1 MGAIVVIAASEGGL
15 LALKRIVSALPSD
28 CAASVFIVLHV
39 GNHRSLL
46 PQILRGVTTLP
57 VAHPHDDTPIQPNH
71 IYVAPPDH
79 HMVLEA
85 GRIRLNRGPKVNHTR
100 PAADPL
106 FISSAAAYGERVIGI
121 VLTGGGSDGAVG
133 LRAIKNGGGLALVQD
148 PHEAPAAGMPRA
160 AIAADHPDLC
170 LSVTEI
176 AQSIAKFCA
185 GPRTQTLGSDH

>member
-15 LALKRIVSALPSD
+15 LALRRIVSALPSD
-28 CAASVFIVLHV
+28 CAASVFIVLHI

-57 VAHPHDDTPIQPNH
+57 VEHPHDDTPIEPNH

-148 PHEAPAAGMPRA
+148 PHEAPAPWMPRA
-160 AIAADHPDLC
+160 AITADRPDLC
-170 LSVTEI
+170 LSVAEI
-176 AQSIAKFCA
+176 AERVAKFCA
-185 GPRTQTLGSDH
+185 GARTRPSSDH